1 MYTEYFWHSQYVFKD
16 ESNELKTT
24 AVNIATSNLYIS
36 HIMNIENFTFNKL
49 ITVKSWVKRY
59 VNNLKAKAFN
69 KKDFNKQQFLSAEK
83 KL

>member
-1 MYTEYFWHSQYVFKD
+1 
-16 ESNELKTT
+16 
-24 AVNIATSNLYIS
+24 
-36 HIMNIENFTFNKL
+36 MNIENFTFNKL

>member
-1 MYTEYFWHSQYVFKD
+1 M
-16 ESNELKTT
+16 
-24 AVNIATSNLYIS
+24 YIS

-69 KKDFNKQQFLSAEK
+69 KKDFNKQQFSSAEK